1 MEFVSLLAEPGSQW
15 LISVGEENIRDGL
28 FRREGMLK
36 ASPVLVFPPHTASP
50 DVCGIKATSA
60 ALLIALYI
68 HFSIPPPVDINS
80 VSKITNYCPCYHGVC
95 LRGKRQHS
103 RLELTSTA
111 CLLWG
116 IEWLQLSYVKNPF
129 TQSQNPITSPG
140 RPYEGSPF
148 HSAQIR
154 RYC

>member
-1 MEFVSLLAEPGSQW
+1 ME
-15 LISVGEENIRDGL
+15 
-28 FRREGMLK
+28 
-36 ASPVLVFPPHTASP
+36 
-50 DVCGIKATSA
+50 SA
-60 ALLIALYI
+60 A
-68 HFSIPPPVDINS
+68 
-80 VSKITNYCPCYHGVC
+80 

-140 RPYEGSPF
+140 LPYKGSPF

-154 RYC
+154 CYY